1 VRRTDDSGHFEF
13 KRIPPGIYM
22 LTNRIAGEPMWRL
35 RVQLEPGQNLTL
47 DLSEANSAKIRDDF
61 PES

>member
-1 VRRTDDSGHFEF
+1 
-13 KRIPPGIYM
+13 
-22 LTNRIAGEPMWRL
+22 MWRL